1 MAEKRKQ
8 FENKVSI
15 LGELKDLDVRDLKT
29 KKGVPMKIANLQIKT
44 GEGEVHRATMM
55 AVEYYERD
63 GKKEDNKSFKA
74 IQTMEDEYISIKDI
88 AEKKLEES
96 PTVVRVNGSLEN
108 NMYKNRQGDV
118 QETAQVTARFVNRVD
133 DVSSEKFG
141 VEFTVQTIIVSQ
153 PVRVMD
159 KDENETD
166 QVKFKVATIDYR
178 GEAHPF
184 EVYADNEYGVADW
197 AEDNAEKGMTLV
209 ISGIWNN
216 KYNVVQVERPN
227 PAGVGKPIVDTQREI
242 DNRILVEGIIPV
254 EDEDDP
260 SFITPEEMKTSMKKY
275 EDHKVEVKSS
285 ETKEKTTEVKKG
297 VATSNTSTKKPTIT
311 EDDLPF

>member
-1 MAEKRKQ
+1 MTKKRKQ

-15 LGELKDLDVRDLKT
+15 LGELKELDVRDLKT

-88 AEKKLEES
+88 SEKKLEES
-96 PTVVRVNGSLEN
+96 PTVIRVNGSLEN
-108 NMYKNRQGDV
+108 NMYKNRQGEA

-133 DVSSEKFG
+133 EVSSDKFG
-141 VEFTVQTIIVSQ
+141 VEFTVQTFVVSQ

-159 KDENETD
+159 KNEDETD

-254 EDEDDP
+254 EDEEDL
-260 SFITPEEMKTSMKKY
+260 SYITPDEMKTSMKKY

-285 ETKEKTTEVKKG
+285 EAKEKTTEVKKG
-297 VATSNTSTKKPTIT
+297 VATSPAVAKKPTIT
-311 EDDLPF
+311 EEDLPF

>member
-15 LGELKDLDVRDLKT
+15 LGELKELDVRDLKT

-88 AEKKLEES
+88 SEKKLEES
-96 PTVVRVNGSLEN
+96 PTVIRVNGSLEN
-108 NMYKNRQGDV
+108 NMYKNRQGEV

-133 DVSSEKFG
+133 EVSSDKFG
-141 VEFTVQTIIVSQ
+141 VEFTVQTFVVSQ

-159 KDENETD
+159 KNEDETD

-254 EDEDDP
+254 EDEEDL
-260 SFITPEEMKTSMKKY
+260 SYITPDEMKTSMKKY

-285 ETKEKTTEVKKG
+285 EAKEKTTEVKKG
-297 VATSNTSTKKPTIT
+297 VATSPTVAKKPTIT
-311 EDDLPF
+311 EEDLPF